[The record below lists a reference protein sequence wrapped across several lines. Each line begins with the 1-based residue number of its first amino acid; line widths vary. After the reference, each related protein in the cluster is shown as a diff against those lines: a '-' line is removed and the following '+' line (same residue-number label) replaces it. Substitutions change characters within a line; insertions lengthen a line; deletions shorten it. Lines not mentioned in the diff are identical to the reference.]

1 MYYDQNRIFNISICE
16 IARNSDPLRVHSES
30 QSNITKRSRHES
42 DGGELQEGEYVT
54 GLIFEILGETAAPIE
69 PGEGTLDEP
78 TAGENDEALGDVRAL
93 DDLDLKLRHEFG
105 DTLFEDGSLV
115 AAIGEDF
122 AQEWIQAKQ
131 SGNQQDPA
139 VAILSIGRVDDR
151 MHQ

>member
-42 DGGELQEGEYVT
+42 DGGELQEGECVT
-54 GLIFEILGETAAPIE
+54 GLIFEILGETAV
-69 PGEGTLDEP
+69 
-78 TAGENDEALGDVRAL
+78 GENDEALGDVRAL

-139 VAILSIGRVDDR
+139 VAILGIGRVDDR